1 MKKHL
6 PAILSLV
13 VLAGIL
19 AFTTFNFQN
28 RQEKAE
34 IKLAE
39 DVFFQGCAQGNND
52 LEFRRSCGKAAHAY
66 ANGKIDYEAYGKTIT
81 WDKEARM
88 YVVKG
93 EKK

>member
-1 MKKHL
+1 MKNNL
-6 PAILSLV
+6 TAILALV
-13 VLAGIL
+13 VVATIL
-19 AFTTFNFQN
+19 VFSTLHFQE
-28 RQEKAE
+28 RQTKAE

-52 LEFRRSCGKAAHAY
+52 LEFRRICGKAAYAY
-66 ANGKIDYEAYGKTIT
+66 ANGKIDYQAYGKTIT

-93 EKK
+93 DK